1 MFDSVTAVAPA
12 RLHLG
17 FLDMNG
23 GLGRRFGSLGL
34 ALDNPVTRLS
44 IHRAAM
50 TSIEGAEAERASR
63 YLDLLTRHLGLSS
76 GYRLNIHEAI
86 PAHSGL
92 GSGTQLALAIAAA
105 LRRLEELAPD
115 LPDDAILLRRGARSG
130 IGAGI
135 FERGGL
141 IVDGGRGERITPPPV
156 IARIDFPQEW
166 RVILVLDPRLEGMHG
181 PQERVAFAELP
192 PFEAAAA
199 AEICRLVLIKA
210 LPALVEDDIACFGD
224 AIARIQ
230 EIVGA
235 YFAPA
240 QGGAHY
246 ASAAVGEV
254 VSALRNHGARG
265 SGQSSWGPTGFAFAA
280 NALEA
285 QRLYDLVHEKVVT
298 LGVDMAICKGLNHG
312 AIVKGQSFTAIK

>member
-1 MFDSVTAVAPA
+1 MFDSVTAIAHA

-34 ALDNPVTRLS
+34 AIDNPMTRLS
-44 IHRAAM
+44 IRRATM
-50 TSIEGAEAERASR
+50 TSIDGAEAERASR
-63 YLDLLTRHLGLSS
+63 HLALLTRHLGLTSAYS
-76 GYRLNIHEAI
+76 LTVRQAI

-105 LRRLEELAPD
+105 LRRLEGLAPD
-115 LPDDAILLRRGARSG
+115 GADDAVLLRRGQRSG
-130 IGAGI
+130 VGAGI

-141 IVDGGRGERITPPPV
+141 IVDGGRGERTTTPPV
-156 IARIDFPQEW
+156 IARMDFPQEW
-166 RVILVLDPRLEGMHG
+166 RVILVLDPRIEGMHG
-181 PQERVAFAELP
+181 QQERVAFAELP

-210 LPALVEDDIACFGD
+210 LPAVAERDIACFGD

-230 EIVGA
+230 EVVGD

-240 QGGAHY
+240 QGGAPY
-246 ASAAVGEV
+246 ASAAVAEV
-254 VSALRNHGARG
+254 MGALRSHGAKG
-265 SGQSSWGPTGFAFAA
+265 AGQSSWGPTGFAFAQDA
-280 NALEA
+280 NEA
-285 QRLYDLVHEKVVT
+285 QRLYDLMHEKVVT

-312 AIVKGQSFTAIK
+312 AIVKGESLTAIK